1 MMKNK
6 LKFYAFVLN
15 FSVLG
20 ITSCTEKTPPPTL
33 VVNNFIC
40 NIKLDSSVLEMYKI
54 DTQTIN
60 ITTKVPVTKIASID
74 INTKHE
80 LYTTYTFNNNA
91 TTITKSKAGR
101 ISPARSFKIVN
112 DFFYYGDDISIIKNC
127 SDSSLVLFG
136 DNEQVSATEMN
147 VYWAYLR
154 KK

>member
-6 LKFYAFVLN
+6 LKFYAFVL
-15 FSVLG
+15 SVSILG

-33 VVNNFIC
+33 VANNFIC

-60 ITTKVPVTKIASID
+60 ITTKVPVTNIASID
-74 INTKHE
+74 IDSKHE
-80 LYTTYTFNNNA
+80 LYTTYTFNSNA
-91 TTITKSKAGR
+91 TTIKKDKKGFSYPT
-101 ISPARSFKIVN
+101 RSFKIVN
-112 DFFYYGDDISIIKNC
+112 DYFYYGDDISIIKNC
-127 SDSSLVLFG
+127 SDSSLVLYG
-136 DNEQVSATEMN
+136 NNEQVSATEMN